1 LCDSADNPIDYQMV
15 QNYLERL
22 SDHRINQIG
31 LLWGIS
37 GWFSFPKTGFEEA
50 RKVAKL
56 VRKTTKIFTPAF
68 NHIGLIDLVA
78 DTGKQR
84 EENGNVEEY
93 KKQIQNIINLGC
105 VGYSGKKFYVSA
117 FCTKGT
123 GQAMHDFV
131 QKELDEYVKRM
142 TSEKTMDRDDPKYM
156 EYVQSQLMDQSAK
169 KEGAETEKEEGAV
182 SIK

>member
-1 LCDSADNPIDYQMV
+1 MV